1 LKSVRSYPVNF
12 VCYSLTINSLSK
24 NTYQIAIQVFAFL
37 MKVGALFSH
46 KIKLGVVGRK
56 GLLRRLENDFSAHT
70 NGRPVAWFHAASLG
84 EFEQGRPV
92 MEAFRDR
99 YPDYFILLTFFSPSG
114 YEIRKNYSGADYVCY
129 LPIDT
134 LSNARRFIRA
144 VNPRIVFFIKY
155 EFWFN
160 YVNELLA
167 RGSGLLA
174 FSSIFRTEQV
184 FFQSYGAFFRRIL
197 SMFDHIF
204 VQNKASVELLWQ
216 VNITN
221 CSVAGDT
228 RFDRVRTIAANAR
241 ELPEIEAF
249 SSGKPCIVA
258 GSVWEAD
265 MQVLIPS
272 LNRVTGSVKAIIAP
286 HEIKKDQIEG
296 WRKSLKGSTVLY
308 SELTQK
314 TGISSYDYLIVD
326 NIGMLSSLYKYG
338 NMAYIGGA
346 FGAGLHNILEAATFG
361 LPLMFGN
368 KSFQRFQEATDLVEY
383 GGAFPIGNAMQ
394 AGELIDRWTWD
405 PVACQEIGEINENYV
420 LSGIGATG
428 RIMEKVEEI
437 LGQ

>member
-1 LKSVRSYPVNF
+1 
-12 VCYSLTINSLSK
+12 
-24 NTYQIAIQVFAFL
+24 
-37 MKVGALFSH
+37 MKVGALFNY
-46 KIKLGVVGRK
+46 KIKSGVEGRK
-56 GLLRRLENDFSAHT
+56 GLLKKLENDFSAHT

-92 MEAFRDR
+92 MEAFRGQ
-99 YPDYFILLTFFSPSG
+99 YPDYFIILTFFSPSG
-114 YEIRKNYSGADYVCY
+114 YEIRKNYNGADYVCY

-134 LSNARRFIRA
+134 SSNARRFVRA
-144 VNPRIVFFIKY
+144 INPRIVFFIKY

-160 YVNELLA
+160 YVNELIA
-167 RGSGLLA
+167 RGVGLLA

-249 SSGKPCIVA
+249 SNGKPCIVA

-265 MQVLIPS
+265 MQVLIPV
-272 LNRVTGSVKAIIAP
+272 LNRLTGSIKAIIAP
-286 HEIKKDQIEG
+286 HEIKKEQIES
-296 WRKSLKGSTVLY
+296 WRKSLKGRTLRY
-308 SELTQK
+308 SELTPE
-314 TGISSYDYLIVD
+314 TEISSFEYLIID

-338 NMAYIGGA
+338 DMAYIGGS

-368 KSFQRFQEATDLVEY
+368 KSYQRFQEAVDLVEY
-383 GGAFPIGNAMQ
+383 GGAFPIADAAQ
-394 AGELIDRWTWD
+394 AGELIGEWVRD
-405 PVACQEIGEINENYV
+405 PAARREIGETNENYV
-420 LSGIGATG
+420 LSGIGATD
-428 RIMEKVEEI
+428 RIMEKVKEI